1 MPNVTVTPPQTITVK
16 VGPASPPTV
25 TAISYGGGGSGG
37 GGGVF
42 AIKDAVDID
51 MTTAVNGGSIVFN
64 AITNSFFVK
73 TPNIDNG
80 FF

>member
-1 MPNVTVTPPQTITVK
+1 MPNVTVTTPQTITVK

-25 TAISYGGGGSGG
+25 TAISYGGGGTSGG
-37 GGGVF
+37 EF
-42 AIKDAVDID
+42 AIKDATDIN
-51 MTTAVNGGSIVFN
+51 MTTAVDGGAIVFN
-64 AITNSFFVK
+64 ALTNSFFVK